1 MIFNFNFNFFSLEM
15 KSIKVTCCSC
25 FFDQCVWLSTQSDHD
40 IKFSEIQSIKSDIF
54 IKEKRYH
61 RKHFDN
67 VYINNFDLIHH
78 KSRGDPLEY
87 SEKFYKTISIS
98 KVKDIDYP
106 KSYQF
111 VAAAIK
117 SRRDDVFLEKDVIK
131 KHFQKDIELELMERN
146 IFLSSM
152 KKKAFLRKKGKCN
165 FLKFDS

>member
-1 MIFNFNFNFFSLEM
+1 MNSSKYPMNCYVPTKPTLTKFYDLHQRLQEMTFNEVVNDPE
-15 KSIKVTCCSC
+15 
-25 FFDQCVWLSTQSDHD
+25 
-40 IKFSEIQSIKSDIF
+40 
-54 IKEKRYH
+54 
-61 RKHFDN
+61 KHFNN

-78 KSRGDPLEY
+78 KSRGDALNF

-98 KVKDIDYP
+98 KLKDIDYP

-117 SRRDDVFLEKDVIK
+117 SKRDDVFLQKDVIK
-131 KHFQKDIELELMERN
+131 KHFKKDVELELIKRN

-152 KKKAFLRKKGKCN
+152 KKRAFLRRKGKCN

>member
-1 MIFNFNFNFFSLEM
+1 MNSSKYPMNCYVPTKPTVKKFYDLHTRLQEMTFNEVVNDP
-15 KSIKVTCCSC
+15 K
-25 FFDQCVWLSTQSDHD
+25 
-40 IKFSEIQSIKSDIF
+40 
-54 IKEKRYH
+54 
-61 RKHFDN
+61 KHFNN

-78 KSRGDPLEY
+78 KSRGDPLDY

-117 SRRDDVFLEKDVIK
+117 SKRDDVFLEKDVIK
-131 KHFQKDIELELMERN
+131 KHFEKDIELELMKRN